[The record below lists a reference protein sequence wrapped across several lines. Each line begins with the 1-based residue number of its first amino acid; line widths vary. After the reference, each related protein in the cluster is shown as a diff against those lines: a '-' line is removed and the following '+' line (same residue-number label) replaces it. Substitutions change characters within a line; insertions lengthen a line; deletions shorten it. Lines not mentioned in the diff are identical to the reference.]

1 MFCLAPTQAV
11 CFAPEQ
17 RGVRLP
23 RQKRYPATGWENET
37 FAGAF
42 ASVTINQKYVNM
54 ADVNV
59 STLSHNAKGDSK
71 GGPKPARNAGEAA
84 GDETIPAVELI
95 ELLFFAYRDFVG
107 DADEMLARLG
117 FGRAHHRVV
126 HFVNRHPGMRV
137 ADLLAVLKITKQ
149 SLGRVLREL
158 VDNDYIQQK
167 AGATDRRERLLY
179 VAPKGEELA
188 RQLVALQTRRL
199 ARALNECGPGAR
211 SAARKFLA
219 AMIDPQ
225 SRAEVERLIAR
236 AADGK

>member
-1 MFCLAPTQAV
+1 
-11 CFAPEQ
+11 
-17 RGVRLP
+17 
-23 RQKRYPATGWENET
+23 
-37 FAGAF
+37 
-42 ASVTINQKYVNM
+42 M

-59 STLSHNAKGDSK
+59 STLPHNTKGDGK
-71 GGPKPARNAGEAA
+71 GGPNPAQKGGEAH
-84 GDETIPAVELI
+84 GDEGIPAIELI

-188 RQLVALQTRRL
+188 RQLVALQTRRI
-199 ARALNECGPGAR
+199 ARALNECGPGTR
-211 SAARKFLA
+211 IAARKFLA

-225 SRAEVERLIAR
+225 SRAEVERLISGASGGKR
-236 AADGK
+236 ATS

>member
-1 MFCLAPTQAV
+1 
-11 CFAPEQ
+11 
-17 RGVRLP
+17 
-23 RQKRYPATGWENET
+23 
-37 FAGAF
+37 
-42 ASVTINQKYVNM
+42 M

-59 STLSHNAKGDSK
+59 SSLSISPKAGQKTDDSQ
-71 GGPKPARNAGEAA
+71 GNEG
-84 GDETIPAVELI
+84 IPAVELI

-107 DADEMLARLG
+107 DADELLAQMG

-158 VDNDYIQQK
+158 IDNGYILQK
-167 AGATDRRERLLY
+167 AGDTDRRERLLY

-188 RQLVALQTRRL
+188 RQLVALQTRRF
-199 ARALNECGPGAR
+199 ARAFNECGAGAR
-211 SAARKFLA
+211 EAARKFLA
-219 AMIDPQ
+219 SMIDPE

-236 AADGK
+236 ANAKK